1 MDPSVMTAVLAAL
14 ALVCRAAVLEMRTP
28 GAGRRVWAFATD
40 RRALGTGLAVACV
53 LGAVGWA
60 TVGGG
65 AVLVWAGLA
74 GVLVASLTAER
85 GRVNEER
92 PPGEPR

>member
-28 GAGRRVWAFATD
+28 GAGRRAWAFVTD
-40 RRALGTGLAVACV
+40 RRALGTGLGVACV

-85 GRVNEER
+85 GRANEGR

>member
-14 ALVCRAAVLEMRTP
+14 ALVCRAAVLELRTP
-28 GAGRRVWAFATD
+28 GAGRRAWAFATD
-40 RRALGTGLAVACV
+40 RRALGTGLGVAAV

-60 TVGGG
+60 TIGGG
-65 AVLVWAGLA
+65 AVVVWAGLA

-85 GRVNEER
+85 GRAGR
-92 PPGEPR
+92 DRGEPG

>member
-1 MDPSVMTAVLAAL
+1 MDPSVMTALLAAV

-28 GAGRRVWAFATD
+28 GAGRRAWAFATD
-40 RRALGTGLAVACV
+40 RRALGTGLGVACV

-65 AVLVWAGLA
+65 AVVWAGLA
-74 GVLVASLTAER
+74 GVLVASLAAER
-85 GRVNEER
+85 GRSDDGR
-92 PPGEPR
+92 PPGE